1 MSIAFIFARK
11 DTLDN
16 FQVPQPLDL
25 LTHEEKVWQQGLA
38 MLHCMCVHEH

>member
-1 MSIAFIFARK
+1 MSLIFVFARK

-25 LTHEEKVWQQGLA
+25 LTHEDKVW
-38 MLHCMCVHEH
+38 